1 MRKVHIS
8 LCVTLESRQALHYAA
23 LSDKYTLV
31 LKSQKSM
38 AVMAKEDTMDRKSRP
53 KHQETDHVTGN
64 GGS

>member
-1 MRKVHIS
+1 MCHS
-8 LCVTLESRQALHYAA
+8 ESRQASLHYAA

-31 LKSQKSM
+31 LKSQRSM